1 MCLALKGFRDNT
13 PESVAY
19 SFSERGALS
28 DYTTRY
34 FKTFKTRKFLTIKQ
48 KEEEETRVFNSVLKY
63 FLKRVLHSTLFQVFI
78 KGCSLLTLV
87 LERVTRW
94 ILDIWGSCKSWN
106 FLQYFWYFYIFN
118 VVVIGVWSVHNGI
131 FLLGKRAKSGHVTPS
146 FETWLLAFLFPPTIL
161 AIPPILPH
169 CTLLW
174 LPEEPP
180 LQIALCQQITA
191 KYDIFRAAAEIFSS
205 AGVLRHNSRN
215 LWSTH
220 NKVKQDVEI
229 REWTRRDCIDMTTLK
244 SLCSEI
250 AVFVTPELSN
260 FQVFK
265 E

>member
-1 MCLALKGFRDNT
+1 M
-13 PESVAY
+13 
-19 SFSERGALS
+19 
-28 DYTTRY
+28 
-34 FKTFKTRKFLTIKQ
+34 
-48 KEEEETRVFNSVLKY
+48 VLNVWVDLVSKSIGS
-63 FLKRVLHSTLFQVFI
+63 H
-78 KGCSLLTLV
+78 LTLV
-87 LERVTRW
+87 SRW
-94 ILDIWGSCKSWN
+94 ILDILGSCKSWKI
-106 FLQYFWYFYIFN
+106 LKYFWHFYIFN

-191 KYDIFRAAAEIFSS
+191 KYDIFREAAEIFPR

-215 LWSTH
+215 LWST
-220 NKVKQDVEI
+220 NKVKQDDEI
-229 REWTRRDCIDMTTLK
+229 REWTRRDCTDMTTIK
-244 SLCSEI
+244 SLFSETAI
-250 AVFVTPELSN
+250 FVTPELSN